1 MSLGSDDPARGW
13 HGRIGRTLRDSQ
25 PDWPPRTAAPANAP
39 DVVVILL
46 DDLGFSDFGC
56 FGAEIRTPAID
67 RMAARGVRFANY
79 TTVPMCT
86 PARAALLTG
95 KNPHAVGCGW
105 LTFND
110 PGYPGYRS
118 GEITRDT
125 PTLAEILRAQGWST
139 YMVGKWHNTAEHN
152 VAPAADRS
160 SWPLS
165 RGFDRFYGFLGGE
178 THYFAPAQLV
188 SDNTFLDHDVYRDG
202 YYCTDDW
209 TDQAIAFVK
218 EHASAA
224 PGKPFFLYVAHNAP
238 HAPLHAKPA
247 DLARYRGR
255 YDAGWDALRAERI
268 AHQVERG
275 VFATKPAM
283 PPRSPGV
290 PAWEDVDPARRQLF
304 ARYMELYAAVVE
316 NMDWNIGRLLDTLDA
331 LGRLDNTLVILT
343 SDNGANGI
351 GGIDG
356 AANNLSKRLVNAE
369 DPAWVREMLQSGRL
383 GGSES

>member
-67 RMAARGVRFANY
+67 RMAACGVRFANY

-110 PGYPGYRS
+110 PGFPGYRS

-165 RGFDRFYGFLGGE
+165 RGFDRFYGFVGGE

-188 SDNTFLDHDVYRDG
+188 SDNAFLDHDVYRDG
-202 YYCTDDW
+202 YNGTSNGQYVPGEASGGFCSLVPGRT
-209 TDQAIAFVK
+209 TTGTAFAIA
-218 EHASAA
+218 
-224 PGKPFFLYVAHNAP
+224 
-238 HAPLHAKPA
+238 
-247 DLARYRGR
+247 
-255 YDAGWDALRAERI
+255 
-268 AHQVERG
+268 
-275 VFATKPAM
+275 
-283 PPRSPGV
+283 
-290 PAWEDVDPARRQLF
+290 
-304 ARYMELYAAVVE
+304 
-316 NMDWNIGRLLDTLDA
+316 
-331 LGRLDNTLVILT
+331 
-343 SDNGANGI
+343 
-351 GGIDG
+351 G
-356 AANNLSKRLVNAE
+356 AAAGLAALVL
-369 DPAWVREMLQSGRL
+369 RRRRRR
-383 GGSES
+383 